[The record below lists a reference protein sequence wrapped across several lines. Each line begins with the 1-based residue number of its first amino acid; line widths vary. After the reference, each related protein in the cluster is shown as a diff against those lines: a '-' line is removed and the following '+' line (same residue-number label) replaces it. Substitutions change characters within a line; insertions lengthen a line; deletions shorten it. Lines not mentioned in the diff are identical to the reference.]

1 MELRQL
7 RYFVAVSDL
16 ASFTRASEE
25 LSIAQ
30 PALSTQIAKL
40 EFELGVRV
48 LDRANGKVSLTE
60 PGRVLL
66 DRARRVVGGADDLKR
81 IASQLARGVN
91 DSLDVGYTP
100 LFPFDGL
107 VRTFEIVRAHRPE
120 ARIDLHVGSSEEQAA
135 AVLDG
140 SLDCAFVRVAAASA
154 TDLEVIPVLSQRLV
168 FALPSSHRLAG
179 KGSLRLKDLA
189 DEDWVIVSRAAS
201 DGCYDN
207 FAAACR
213 ALGFSPRIKQEAS
226 DARVVMGLVAAGLGV
241 AVVPQSVRRHRF
253 HGVSFASITRST
265 HRIQL
270 GLVVRRDTTSPLL
283 QSLVHELPQQI
294 AVNQ

>member
-40 EFELGVRV
+40 EFELGVRM
-48 LDRANGKVSLTE
+48 LDRTNGKVSLTE

-66 DRARRVVGGADDLKR
+66 DRARRIVSGADDLKR
-81 IASQLARGVN
+81 VASLVARGVH

-107 VRTFEIVRAHRPE
+107 VRTLEIVRANRPE

-140 SLDCAFVRVAAASA
+140 ALDCAFVRVSAASDV
-154 TDLEVIPVLSQRLV
+154 DLEVVPVLSQRLV

-179 KGSLRLKDLA
+179 KGSLGLRDLA
-189 DEDWVIVSRAAS
+189 NEDWVVVSRAGS

-207 FAAACR
+207 FVAACR
-213 ALGFSPRIKQEAS
+213 ALGFSPKIKQEAG
-226 DARVVMGLVAAGLGV
+226 DARVVMGLVAGGLGV
-241 AVVPQSVRRHRF
+241 TVVPQSAKRHRI
-253 HGVSFASITRST
+253 HGVSFASIARST
-265 HRIQL
+265 HRIPF
-270 GLVVRRDTTSPLL
+270 GLVVRRGTTSPLL
-283 QSLVHELPQQI
+283 QTLVHELPQQL
-294 AVNQ
+294 AVS